1 MLSVH
6 HAKRH
11 NKTGHVSIVGNAGQI
26 ALSLTNYIKR
36 PTMTQSQALTQA
48 LILALTAPNDAKSK
62 QASDLAEQIA
72 YGLTK
77 KQVENCKK
85 AALKA
90 WETV

>member
-1 MLSVH
+1 
-6 HAKRH
+6 
-11 NKTGHVSIVGNAGQI
+11 
-26 ALSLTNYIKR
+26 
-36 PTMTQSQALTQA
+36 MTQTQALTQA

-62 QASDLAEQIA
+62 QASDLAEQFA

-77 KQVENCKK
+77 NQVENCKK